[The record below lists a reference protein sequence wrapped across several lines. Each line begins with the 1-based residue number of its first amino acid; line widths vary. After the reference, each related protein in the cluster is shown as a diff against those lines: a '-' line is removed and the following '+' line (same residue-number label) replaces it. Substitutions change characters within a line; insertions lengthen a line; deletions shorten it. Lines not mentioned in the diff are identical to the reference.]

1 MDTGTGCLVRVRVGS
16 QNSEYNL
23 NKFKFKNPFTRRV
36 FELPST
42 VKYLVRAWLYILHA
56 NTKKYVCEK

>member
-1 MDTGTGCLVRVRVGS
+1 MYTDTGCLVRVRVGS

-36 FELPST
+36 FVLPST
-42 VKYLVRAWLYILHA
+42 VKYLVRAWPYIWHA
-56 NTKKYVCEK
+56 NSKEYVCEK